1 MKQLAARVQAPDF
14 ELRDING
21 VVHRL
26 YTSLSHGRVV
36 LVFFKVSCPTCQ
48 FTFPHIQRIFANAGE
63 DGQGQLWAISQ
74 DDPEDT
80 RRFARQYGIR
90 LQMLIDEYPYDVSNA
105 YGIVSVP
112 TLFIIEPDGKIS
124 MSDNGFSKAS
134 LNQIAGYELF
144 KPNDGLPATRPG

>member
-1 MKQLAARVQAPDF
+1 M
-14 ELRDING
+14 NG
-21 VVHRL
+21 VPHRL
-26 YTSLSHGRVV
+26 ATALSRGPVV

-48 FTFPHIQRIFANAGE
+48 LTFPHIQRIFVSAGK
-63 DGQGQLWAISQ
+63 DWHAQLWAISQ

-80 RRFARQYGIR
+80 RRFARHHGVTFD
-90 LQMLIDEYPYDVSNA
+90 MLIDEYPYDVSNA

-112 TLFIIEPDGKIS
+112 TLFIVEQDGKIS

-134 LNQIAGYELF
+134 LNQIAGYDLF